1 MRVGILNAETK
12 SSETV
17 ISYKA
22 SGCLVENKKVVDEK
36 DLQDID
42 ALLICKN
49 QTFSVV
55 EVCEWVIKGKM
66 YRSIPIWV
74 STTEKQ
80 VEEKNIYLQLGVCGI
95 FEDYTIEE
103 IDLAISNSL
112 NTMKSAQH
120 MELKE
125 ESMLQL
131 DPLKLSLNVNN
142 VTISLT
148 KSEYYLVALLYEHK
162 EEVCTYEM
170 LAETF
175 LGKDIEL
182 LSENGQSRVANIV
195 CKIRAK
201 IAQASDGKNELIKT
215 IRSRGYM
222 LTLSK

>member
-1 MRVGILNAETK
+1 MRVGILNTEKK
-12 SSETV
+12 SSETF

-55 EVCEWVIKGKM
+55 EVCEWVIKSKM
-66 YRSIPIWV
+66 RRPIPIWI
-74 STTEKQ
+74 STTEKR

-112 NTMKSAQH
+112 NTMESAQH
-120 MELKE
+120 MKMKKE
-125 ESMLQL
+125 PMVQL
-131 DPLKLSLNVNN
+131 DPLKLSLNVDHL
-142 VTISLT
+142 TISLT

-170 LAETF
+170 LAESF
-175 LGKDIEL
+175 LGKGIDL
-182 LSENGQSRVANIV
+182 LGESGQSRVANIV

-201 IAQASDGKNELIKT
+201 IAQASDGKKELIKT

-222 LTLSK
+222 LTLSE

>member
-1 MRVGILNAETK
+1 MRVGILNTEKKSNETF
-12 SSETV
+12 

-55 EVCEWVIKGKM
+55 EVCEWVIKSKM
-66 YRSIPIWV
+66 CRSIPIWI

-95 FEDYTIEE
+95 FEDYSLEE

-112 NTMKSAQH
+112 NTMKPTQH
-120 MELKE
+120 MKMKE

-148 KSEYYLVALLYEHK
+148 KSEYYLVALLYENK

-170 LAETF
+170 LAESIF
-175 LGKDIEL
+175 GKDSEL
-182 LSENGQSRVANIV
+182 LGESGQSRVANIV

-201 IAQASDGKNELIKT
+201 IAQASDGKKELLKT

-222 LTLSK
+222 LTLSE

>member
-1 MRVGILNAETK
+1 MRVGILNTEKK
-12 SSETV
+12 SSETF

-55 EVCEWVIKGKM
+55 EVCEWVIKSKM
-66 YRSIPIWV
+66 CRSIPIWI

-95 FEDYTIEE
+95 FEDYSLEE

-112 NTMKSAQH
+112 NTMKPTQH
-120 MELKE
+120 MKMKE

-170 LAETF
+170 LAESIF
-175 LGKDIEL
+175 GKDSEL
-182 LSENGQSRVANIV
+182 LGESGQSRVANIV

-201 IAQASDGKNELIKT
+201 IAQASDGKKELLKT

-222 LTLSK
+222 LTLSE

>member
-1 MRVGILNAETK
+1 MRVGILNTEKK
-12 SSETV
+12 SSETF

-55 EVCEWVIKGKM
+55 EVCEWVIKSKM
-66 YRSIPIWV
+66 CRSIPIWI

-95 FEDYTIEE
+95 FEDYSLEE

-112 NTMKSAQH
+112 NTMKPTQH
-120 MELKE
+120 MKMKE

-148 KSEYYLVALLYEHK
+148 KSEYYLVALLYENK

-170 LAETF
+170 LAESIF
-175 LGKDIEL
+175 GKDSEL
-182 LSENGQSRVANIV
+182 LGESGQSRVANIV

-201 IAQASDGKNELIKT
+201 IAQASDGKKELLKT

-222 LTLSK
+222 LTLSE